1 MKKNLLYLLL
11 CMLILAFN
19 SCSDD
24 SDDGQKTYT
33 ITVQLVYP
41 NDVTTKEGVEVNLFS
56 TTSNSSYKVETN
68 ASGKAVFT
76 AIAGVYEVSATD
88 KRYVNGRVPIYNGLK
103 SNILITEQ
111 TTAETLVQLDL
122 IESTTSQII
131 IKELYVGGCQ
141 KDDGSGVFARD
152 QYVILY
158 NNSDA
163 PASLDNICLGMVL
176 PYNANASNAD
186 YVNGVLS
193 YEAEGWIPA
202 GTGIWYFTNSVSLD
216 PGQQIVIAL
225 TNAVDNAALYSQSI
239 NFSNSEYYCTYDISS
254 YPNTTYYPTPSTAI
268 PASHY
273 LKAYH
278 YGTGNAW
285 PLSQVSPAF
294 FIFSP
299 EDTTL
304 ESFVKDASK
313 TSYYNNLTSQVRKKV
328 PVKWVID
335 GIDVFKKD
343 ATNNNKRLTTNID
356 AGFVNLTN
364 QQGYTLYRNV
374 DKEAT
379 LAIEGNESKLVY
391 SYSLGIDT
399 TDPSG
404 IDAEASIKKGAQII
418 YKDTNN
424 STNDFHQRSRAS
436 LRN

>member
-41 NDVTTKEGVEVNLFS
+41 NDISTKEGVEVNLYSS
-56 TTSNSSYKVETN
+56 TSSSTYKSKTD

-76 AIAGVYEVSATD
+76 VLAGVYEVSATED
-88 KRYVNGRVPIYNGLK
+88 RYISGSEYNYNGIK
-103 SNILITEQ
+103 SNISITQ
-111 TTAETLVQLDL
+111 NWDAATVIDL
-122 IESTTSQII
+122 ELKVSKGSQVM

-141 KDDGSGVFARD
+141 KDDGSGTFIND
-152 QYVILY
+152 KYVILY
-158 NNSDA
+158 NNSEA
-163 PASLDNICLGMVL
+163 TATLDKICLGVTL
-176 PYNANASNAD
+176 PYNSNGTNRD

-193 YEAEGWIPA
+193 YESEGWIPA
-202 GTGIWYFTNSVSLD
+202 GTGIWYFTNSVSLE
-216 PGQQIVIAL
+216 PGKQIVIAL
-225 TNAVDNAALYSQSI
+225 NNAVDNTALYSKSI
-239 NFSNSEYYCTYDISS
+239 NFNNSEYYCTYDLTA
-254 YPNTTYYPTPSTAI
+254 YANTTSYPTPVGI
-268 PASHY
+268 PASHHM
-273 LKAYH
+273 KAYH

-285 PLSQVSPAF
+285 VISISSPAF

-299 EDTTL
+299 KEDL
-304 ESFVKDASK
+304 ADFVTNASK

-328 PVKWVID
+328 PVEWVVD
-335 GIDVFKKD
+335 GIEVFRKD
-343 ATNNNKRLTTNID
+343 YTDNNKRLTADVDGGYVYYTD
-356 AGFVNLTN
+356 GY
-364 QQGYTLYRNV
+364 GYTLYRNV

-391 SYSLGIDT
+391 SYSLGTET
-399 TDPSG
+399 TDISG
-404 IDAEASIKKGAQII
+404 IDAEASIKNGARIV

-424 STNDFHQRSRAS
+424 STNDFHQRSKAS